1 MLGGPRE
8 MLSKDALEKGNWQ
21 SLCST
26 ILVAK
31 KKSRRRQE
39 LLCTLSSPIILDRA
53 GGIALDHSRLGR

>member
-8 MLSKDALEKGNWQ
+8 MFSKDALEKGNCQ

-31 KKSRRRQE
+31 KRSRRRQE
-39 LLCTLSSPIILDRA
+39 LLCALSSPIILDRA